1 MSRGSGVWLELEGGR
16 RVIDAISSWWV
27 NLHGHARPEIA
38 EAIYR
43 QASELEHVIFAGY
56 SHDPAERLADVLVG
70 ALPVG
75 LEKVFFSDNGS
86 TAVEVAIKMAV
97 QASHNRGQPKTRIAA
112 FEGAYHGDTFG
123 AMAAGATSV
132 FNAPFENMFF
142 EVDRLPYPDTWVGD
156 RDAAMKEEAA
166 LQNIRSYLNQYADE
180 VAMVLIE
187 PLIQG
192 AGGMRMVHS
201 SFLRA
206 LERLCRDYGV
216 LLGFDEVMTGFGR
229 TGELF
234 ACIKAGIRPD
244 IICLSKGITGGFLPL
259 AVTVTTA
266 EVFDAFHSIDPAKA
280 LYHGHSYTANPLG
293 CAAALASWDI
303 LTKDQLFKTF
313 ETRYKPYINTLV
325 KHEKVDRIRNCGTIF
340 AFDVK
345 SDQGG
350 YFDGLGPRLKQAFA
364 ASSVLLRPL
373 GNTLYVMPPYVISNK
388 ELETVFETIQ
398 EVIDLV

>member
-1 MSRGSGVWLELEGGR
+1 M
-16 RVIDAISSWWV
+16 

-70 ALPVG
+70 ALPAG

-97 QASHNRGQPKTRIAA
+97 QASHNLGRSKTRIAA
-112 FEGAYHGDTFG
+112 FDGAYHGDTFG
-123 AMAAGATSV
+123 AMAAGASSV
-132 FNAPFENMFF
+132 FNAPFENMMF

-156 RDAAMKEEAA
+156 RDYNMKEGMA
-166 LQNIRSYLNQYADE
+166 LDLIRSYLNQYADD

-187 PLIQG
+187 PLVQG
-192 AGGMRMVHS
+192 ASGMRMAHS
-201 SFLRA
+201 GFLRA
-206 LERLCRDYGV
+206 LERMCRDYGV
-216 LLGFDEVMTGFGR
+216 LLGLDEVMTGFGR

-293 CAAALASWDI
+293 CAAALASWEI
-303 LTKDQLFKTF
+303 LTKDRLYKSF
-313 ETRYKPYINTLV
+313 ETRYRPHIKMLV
-325 KHEKVDRIRNCGTIF
+325 NHEKIERVRNCGTIL

-364 ASSVLLRPL
+364 SSNVLMRPL
-373 GNTLYVMPPYVISNK
+373 GNTLYVMPPYVISDN
-388 ELETVFETIQ
+388 ELDTVFDTIQ
-398 EVIDLV
+398 DVLGTV